1 MDRRR
6 FLQGSGLMLAA
17 GVPQLKAEQVVAS
30 GGEVRRRW
38 VMYLEKTAGPVLSAL
53 SERRL
58 KVVMPVECKP
68 GQEANRRECTYLE
81 ALGRTLCG
89 IAPWLESDSEGAFRE
104 RYCGLAREAIAAG
117 VDPASADAMP
127 FGSMAQTVVDAAF
140 LGLGIL
146 RAPRE
151 LADKLPAKVKA
162 QLVDGFKKTRVIK
175 PPINNWLLFSAMVEA
190 TLERLGAEWERGPVE
205 TALQKHKEWYVGDGV
220 YGDGPQFHADYY
232 DSFVIHPFLR
242 AVLES
247 PVGKVGVGP
256 ELAKVEGERAMR
268 YAAIQERMIGRDG
281 TWPMVG
287 RSIAY
292 RCGAFHLLA
301 DAAFREELPEGV
313 KPAQVRGAL
322 TAAMEASLGAAR
334 SYDKDGWLTIG
345 LAGHQPALGEAYIS
359 TGSLYLCLEAFLP
372 LGLGVE
378 RPFWREAGAKWTAQ
392 KVWGGED
399 LAADHAL

>member
-1 MDRRR
+1 M
-6 FLQGSGLMLAA
+6 
-17 GVPQLKAEQVVAS
+17 
-30 GGEVRRRW
+30 
-38 VMYLEKTAGPVLSAL
+38 
-53 SERRL
+53 
-58 KVVMPVECKP
+58 
-68 GQEANRRECTYLE
+68 
-81 ALGRTLCG
+81 
-89 IAPWLESDSEGAFRE
+89 
-104 RYCGLAREAIAAG
+104 
-117 VDPASADAMP
+117 
-127 FGSMAQTVVDAAF
+127 
-140 LGLGIL
+140 
-146 RAPRE
+146 
-151 LADKLPAKVKA
+151 
-162 QLVDGFKKTRVIK
+162 
-175 PPINNWLLFSAMVEA
+175 
-190 TLERLGAEWERGPVE
+190 
-205 TALQKHKEWYVGDGV
+205 